1 MVLRASDALLAKNM
15 AIIRRNRA
23 LLAAFVARHAALFEW
38 VPPTAG
44 AIAFL
49 RFKGPLSSQELGAQL
64 AEAGIGFKPAY
75 CFTDFVTPETDY
87 FRVGYGEE
95 VFPEA
100 LAALEATRHVGQ
112 PGDAE
117 LWIAEALL
125 QLEEPERAM
134 REAHKA
140 RHLLVEAYG
149 A

>member
-100 LAALEATRHVGQ
+100 LVALEAFVERHRG
-112 PGDAE
+112 A
-117 LWIAEALL
+117 W
-125 QLEEPERAM
+125 
-134 REAHKA
+134 A
-140 RHLLVEAYG
+140 RSRL
-149 A
+149 